1 MGRERGKSTCRRG
14 RCRQV
19 SPKTRRQNLCRVGPT
34 PWGRTRRAWRPV
46 SLSFRLDGKVALV
59 TGASR
64 GLGAGIADAL
74 QEAGATVA
82 GTSREPRSAA
92 QVAKRL
98 GSVPVV
104 MDVTDVASVRAG
116 VDRVASELERLDI
129 LINNAGLNIPQGVFD
144 VDEASWDAVLDTNL
158 KGTFFAAQAAARQMV
173 ASGEGGRIINIA
185 SQAGVVGIE
194 ERSAYGASKGG
205 AILLTKVL
213 AIELAQH
220 GITVNAVAP
229 TFIATELTRGTLEN
243 SAWRERIL
251 SSIPLGRV
259 GEAED
264 VAAAAVYLASPA
276 AAMVTGHTLLVDG
289 GWTAW

>member
-1 MGRERGKSTCRRG
+1 M
-14 RCRQV
+14 
-19 SPKTRRQNLCRVGPT
+19 
-34 PWGRTRRAWRPV
+34 
-46 SLSFRLDGKVALV
+46 SLSFRLEGKVALI

-74 QEAGATVA
+74 REAGATVV
-82 GTSREPRSAA
+82 GTSRDPESAA
-92 QVAKRL
+92 QVAEQL

-104 MDVTDVASVRAG
+104 MDVIDVSSVQRG
-116 VDRVASELERLDI
+116 IERVASEFGRLD
-129 LINNAGLNIPQGVFD
+129 LLVNNAGLNIPQSVFE
-144 VDEASWDAVLDTNL
+144 VDESSWDSVINTNL
-158 KGTFFAAQAAARQMV
+158 KGTFFAAQAAARHM
-173 ASGEGGRIINIA
+173 AERGEGGRIINVA

-205 AILLTKVL
+205 ALALTKVL

-229 TFIATELTRGTLEN
+229 TFIDTELTRSTLEDPE
-243 SAWRERIL
+243 WRERIL
-251 SSIPLGRV
+251 SRIPLGRV
-259 GEAED
+259 GEVED
-264 VAAAAVYLASPA
+264 VAAATLYLASPA

>member
-1 MGRERGKSTCRRG
+1 MPTASLPAGFTEVAATKS
-14 RCRQV
+14 
-19 SPKTRRQNLCRVGPT
+19 LL
-34 PWGRTRRAWRPV
+34 AWAEPAGTYATSV
-46 SLSFRLDGKVALV
+46 MPMSLSFRLDGKVALV

-64 GLGAGIADAL
+64 GLGAGIATGL
-74 QEAGATVA
+74 LEAGATVI
-82 GTSREPRSAA
+82 GTSRNPDSAT
-92 QVAKRL
+92 QVAKQL

-104 MDVTDVASVRAG
+104 MDITDVASVRAG
-116 VDRVASELERLDI
+116 VDRVASELGRLDI
-129 LINNAGLNIPQGVFD
+129 LVNNAGLNIPQGVFD

-158 KGTFFAAQAAARQMV
+158 KGTFFAAQAAARCMV
-173 ASGEGGRIINIA
+173 TSGEGGRIINIA

-205 AILLTKVL
+205 AVLLTKVL

-243 SAWRERIL
+243 PAWRERVL
-251 SSIPLGRV
+251 SRIPLGRI
-259 GEAED
+259 GESED
-264 VAAAAVYLASPA
+264 VAAATVYLASPA

-289 GWTAW
+289 GWTAR

>member
-1 MGRERGKSTCRRG
+1 M
-14 RCRQV
+14 
-19 SPKTRRQNLCRVGPT
+19 
-34 PWGRTRRAWRPV
+34 
-46 SLSFRLDGKVALV
+46 SLSFRLDGKTALV

-74 QEAGATVA
+74 REAGATVV
-82 GTSREPRSAA
+82 GTSREPESAA

-98 GSVPVV
+98 DSVTIA

-116 VDRVASELERLDI
+116 VDLVASELGRLDI
-129 LINNAGLNIPQGVFD
+129 LVNNAGLNIPQGVLD

-158 KGTFFAAQAAARQMV
+158 KGTFFAAQAAARHMV
-173 ASGEGGRIINIA
+173 AGGGGGRIINVA
-185 SQAGVVGIE
+185 SQAGIVGIE

-205 AILLTKVL
+205 AVLLTKVL
-213 AIELAQH
+213 AIELAQY

-229 TFIATELTRGTLEN
+229 TFIATELTRDTLED

-251 SSIPLGRV
+251 SRIPLGRV

-264 VAAAAVYLASPA
+264 VAAATVYLASPA

>member
-1 MGRERGKSTCRRG
+1 MR
-14 RCRQV
+14 
-19 SPKTRRQNLCRVGPT
+19 
-34 PWGRTRRAWRPV
+34 
-46 SLSFRLDGKVALV
+46 LSFRLDGKVALV

-74 QEAGATVA
+74 KEAGAMVA
-82 GTSREPRSAA
+82 GTSREQGSAE

-98 GSVPVV
+98 HSVPVA
-104 MDVTDVASVRAG
+104 MDVSDVASVRAG
-116 VDRVASELERLDI
+116 VDRVASKLGRLDI
-129 LINNAGLNIPQGVFD
+129 LVNNAGLNIPQGVFD

-158 KGTFFAAQAAARQMV
+158 KGTFFAAQAAARHM
-173 ASGEGGRIINIA
+173 ADRGEGGRIINVA

-205 AILLTKVL
+205 AVLLTKVL

-229 TFIATELTRGTLEN
+229 TFIATELTRETLEN
-243 SAWRERIL
+243 PAWRERAL
-251 SSIPLGRV
+251 SRIPLARL
-259 GEAED
+259 GEVED
-264 VAAAAVYLASPA
+264 VAAATVYLASPA

>member
-1 MGRERGKSTCRRG
+1 M
-14 RCRQV
+14 
-19 SPKTRRQNLCRVGPT
+19 
-34 PWGRTRRAWRPV
+34 PV

-74 QEAGATVA
+74 QEAGATVV
-82 GTSREPRSAA
+82 GTSRNPDSAT
-92 QVAKRL
+92 QVAKQL

-104 MDVTDVASVRAG
+104 MDITDVASVRAG
-116 VDRVASELERLDI
+116 VDRVASELGRLDI
-129 LINNAGLNIPQGVFD
+129 LVNNAGLNIPQGVFD
-144 VDEASWDAVLDTNL
+144 VDEASWDAVLNTNL
-158 KGTFFAAQAAARQMV
+158 KGTFFAVQAAARCMV
-173 ASGEGGRIINIA
+173 TSGEGGRIINIA

-205 AILLTKVL
+205 VVLLTKVL

-243 SAWRERIL
+243 PAWRERVL
-251 SSIPLGRV
+251 SRIPLGRI
-259 GEAED
+259 GETED
-264 VAAAAVYLASPA
+264 VAAATIYLASPA
-276 AAMVTGHTLLVDG
+276 AALVTGHTLLVDG

>member
-1 MGRERGKSTCRRG
+1 M
-14 RCRQV
+14 
-19 SPKTRRQNLCRVGPT
+19 
-34 PWGRTRRAWRPV
+34 
-46 SLSFRLDGKVALV
+46 SLSFRLEGKVALI

-74 QEAGATVA
+74 REAGATVV
-82 GTSREPRSAA
+82 GTSRDPESAA
-92 QVAKRL
+92 QVAEQL

-104 MDVTDVASVRAG
+104 MDVIDVSSVQRG
-116 VDRVASELERLDI
+116 IERVASEFGRLD
-129 LINNAGLNIPQGVFD
+129 LLVNNAGLNIPQSVFE
-144 VDEASWDAVLDTNL
+144 VDESSWDSVINTNL
-158 KGTFFAAQAAARQMV
+158 KGTFFAAQAAARHM
-173 ASGEGGRIINIA
+173 AERGEGGRIINVA

-205 AILLTKVL
+205 ALTLTKVL

-229 TFIATELTRGTLEN
+229 TFIDTELTRSTLEDPE
-243 SAWRERIL
+243 WRERIL
-251 SSIPLGRV
+251 SRIPLGRV
-259 GEAED
+259 GEVED
-264 VAAAAVYLASPA
+264 VAAATLYLASPA